1 MCGGASRDRI
11 MMIGEASPD
20 RIVMIWE
27 KSREGDLIFGEASR
41 DRIVVSFFDID
52 FFVQKQHKTYT
63 VNSWVHWQTWKRH
76 WGILAVQK
84 HHVTEQ
90 TNKTR
95 HSTIAMRQNLISDD
109 FSLDLILLANHAN
122 VPTYIGNLLMLWRL
136 PYNIQQMSVLKKE
149 FHPNSTAVRMHFQ
162 HLILTLDVRG

>member
-1 MCGGASRDRI
+1 MYRFPRVTWDRVEGKWLLFEYVFFLLSKNNTKHI
-11 MMIGEASPD
+11 QSIHEYID
-20 RIVMIWE
+20 RL
-27 KSREGDLIFGEASR
+27 G
-41 DRIVVSFFDID
+41 
-52 FFVQKQHKTYT
+52 
-63 VNSWVHWQTWKRH
+63 KRH

-84 HHVTEQ
+84 HNVTEQ

-109 FSLDLILLANHAN
+109 FSLDLLLLANHAN
-122 VPTYIGNLLMLWRL
+122 IATYKGNLLMLWRL
-136 PYNIQQMSVLKKE
+136 PYSIQQMSVLKKE